1 MAGAGQRH
9 TGEDAKAC
17 DPESLRNPHRRL
29 QGRRRAD
36 AIFDIPVFVL
46 PSPLEI
52 VKSFWKW
59 RVPIVDNAAHTL
71 LATVFGFSIAIVVG
85 LLMGIVIGSSAF
97 IYRAV
102 YPVLIAFNS
111 IPKIVVAPILI
122 IWFGIGLVPAV
133 ITAFLISFFPI
144 VVNVAAGIA
153 TVEPEL
159 TDVMRALGAKKRD
172 IILNVGLPRSMP
184 YFFASLKVGITTAFV
199 GSIVSEFVGSNKG
212 IGHLMTVAS
221 SRFDTPLV
229 FAGAI
234 STAIMGV
241 LMYTVAASIEKRTT
255 GWATRGASTA
265 NQTV

>member
-1 MAGAGQRH
+1 M
-9 TGEDAKAC
+9 
-17 DPESLRNPHRRL
+17 DPD
-29 QGRRRAD
+29 RAERIKD
-36 AIFDIPVFVL
+36 YALPWGLVFAILIVWQLADIIFKIPVFVL
-46 PSPLEI
+46 PSPAEI
-52 VKSFWKW
+52 LQSMWKW
-59 RVPIVDNAAHTL
+59 RAPIIDNALHTL
-71 LATVFGFSIAIVVG
+71 FATVVGFAIAIVVG
-85 LLMGIVIGSSAF
+85 LLMGIVIGSSALV
-97 IYRAV
+97 YRAV

-172 IILNVGLPRSMP
+172 IIRNVGLPRSMP

-234 STAIMGV
+234 TTAIMGV

-255 GWATRGASTA
+255 GWATRGMSTA
-265 NQTV
+265 NSTV

>member
-1 MAGAGQRH
+1 M
-9 TGEDAKAC
+9 T
-17 DPESLRNPHRRL
+17 PETRERVLDYALPWGL
-29 QGRRRAD
+29 IVLIIAVWQLAD
-36 AIFDIPVFVL
+36 VIFNIPVFVL
-46 PSPLEI
+46 PSPVEI
-52 VKSFWKW
+52 ALSFWKW
-59 RVPIVDNAAHTL
+59 RDPIIDNAAHTL
-71 LATVFGFSIAIVVG
+71 LATVVGFGFAIVVG
-85 LLMGIVIGSSAF
+85 LIMGIAIGSSAF
-97 IYRAV
+97 VYRAV

-133 ITAFLISFFPI
+133 ICAFLISFFPI

-159 TDVMRALGAKKRD
+159 SDVMKALGAKKRE
-172 IILNVGLPRSMP
+172 IIWNIGLPRAMP

-199 GSIVSEFVGSNKG
+199 GSIVSEFVGANKG

-241 LMYTVAASIEKRTT
+241 AMYTIAAGIEKRTT
-255 GWATRGASTA
+255 GWATRGMD
-265 NQTV
+265 TVNAT

>member
-1 MAGAGQRH
+1 M
-9 TGEDAKAC
+9 TM
-17 DPESLRNPHRRL
+17 DPELRERINDYALPWGL
-29 QGRRRAD
+29 V
-36 AIFDIPVFVL
+36 IFLLLFWQLAVMAFKIPVFVL
-46 PSPLEI
+46 PTPVDIAGSL
-52 VKSFWKW
+52 WKW
-59 RVPIVDNAAHTL
+59 RGPIFDNAMHTL
-71 LATVFGFSIAIVVG
+71 YATVVGFAIAIVVG
-85 LLMGIVIGSSAF
+85 LLLGIAVGASA
-97 IYRAV
+97 IVYRAV

-122 IWFGIGLVPAV
+122 IWFGIGLVPAI

-159 TDVMRALGAKKRD
+159 KDVMRALGAKKRD
-172 IILNVGLPRSMP
+172 IIWNVSLPRAMP

-199 GSIVSEFVGSNKG
+199 GCIVAEFVGANKG

-241 LMYTVAASIEKRTT
+241 LMYTVAARIEHRTT
-255 GWATRGASTA
+255 GWAMRGSDIGG
-265 NQTV
+265 QTT

>member
-1 MAGAGQRH
+1 M
-9 TGEDAKAC
+9 T
-17 DPESLRNPHRRL
+17 PETRERVLDYALPWGLVLSILVIWQL
-29 QGRRRAD
+29 AD
-36 AIFDIPVFVL
+36 AIFNIPVFVL
-46 PSPLEI
+46 PSPIEI
-52 VKSFWKW
+52 AQSFWKW
-59 RVPIVDNAAHTL
+59 RGPIFDNASHTL
-71 LATVFGFSIAIVVG
+71 FATAVGFAFAIVGG
-85 LLMGIVIGSSAF
+85 LMLGVLIGSSAL

-159 TDVMRALGAKKRD
+159 TDVMRALGAKKRQ
-172 IILNVGLPRSMP
+172 ILWNIGLPHSMP

-241 LMYTVAASIEKRTT
+241 GMYMIAATIEKRTT
-255 GWATRGASTA
+255 GWAVRGMQGDQNAYSST
-265 NQTV
+265 

>member
-1 MAGAGQRH
+1 MNP
-9 TGEDAKAC
+9 D
-17 DPESLRNPHRRL
+17 LRERIKDYALPWGVVFALIAVWQAAVMLFR
-29 QGRRRAD
+29 
-36 AIFDIPVFVL
+36 IPVFVL
-46 PSPLEI
+46 PSPLDI
-52 VKSFWKW
+52 TNAFIRWHA
-59 RVPIVDNAAHTL
+59 PIIDNATHTL
-71 LATVFGFSIAIVVG
+71 IATVGGFAIAIVVG
-85 LLMGIVIGSSAF
+85 LLMGVAIGSSAI

-122 IWFGIGLVPAV
+122 IWFGIGLVPAI

-159 TDVMRALGAKKRD
+159 TDVMKALGAKKRD
-172 IILNVGLPRSMP
+172 IIRNVSLPRAMP

-199 GSIVSEFVGSNKG
+199 GAIVSEFVGSNKG

-234 STAIMGV
+234 STAFMGV
-241 LMYTVAASIEKRTT
+241 AMYTIAASIEKRTT
-255 GWATRGASTA
+255 GWATRGSAAA

>member
-1 MAGAGQRH
+1 M
-9 TGEDAKAC
+9 T
-17 DPESLRNPHRRL
+17 PETRERVLDYALPWGLVFSILVVWQL
-29 QGRRRAD
+29 AD
-36 AIFDIPVFVL
+36 AIFNIPVFVL
-46 PSPLEI
+46 PSPVEI
-52 VKSFWKW
+52 AQSFWKW
-59 RVPIVDNAAHTL
+59 RGPIVDNASHTL
-71 LATVFGFSIAIVVG
+71 FATVVGFSFAIVGG
-85 LLMGIVIGSSAF
+85 LMLGVLIGSSAL

-159 TDVMRALGAKKRD
+159 TDVMRALGARKRQ
-172 IILNVGLPRSMP
+172 ILWNIGLPRSMP

-199 GSIVSEFVGSNKG
+199 GSIVSEFVGANKG

-241 LMYTVAASIEKRTT
+241 CMYMIAATIEKRTT
-255 GWATRGASTA
+255 GWAVRGLQGEQNAYSST
-265 NQTV
+265 